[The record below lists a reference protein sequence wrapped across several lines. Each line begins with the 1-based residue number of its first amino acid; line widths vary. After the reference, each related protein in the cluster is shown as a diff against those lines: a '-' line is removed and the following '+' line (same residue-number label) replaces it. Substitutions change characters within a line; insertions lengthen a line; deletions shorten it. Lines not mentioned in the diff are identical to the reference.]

1 MVSRP
6 AGAGPET
13 WREKEAMSLPAG
25 QQRVLDGM
33 ERALQASEPHMAS
46 MFAIFARLNEGSEP
60 VGAEP
65 LKRRRWWGLQRRGL
79 QRRVLQQG
87 RGVYA
92 AALIPVVFIMV
103 VAGVL
108 LGGSAHGLTT
118 CGSGSAVFGGSPWI
132 SKSSCRTSGRVAPG
146 SATTGGAKGAK
157 RVIGVNGANM
167 TNAAKGARDT
177 KGPKGRRG
185 PEGAAALSGSGLVG
199 ASCAAIAL
207 TVRAAARTGAQP
219 FALSASGIAGTQQS
233 PAMCYK

>member
-6 AGAGPET
+6 AGAGGGT

-33 ERALQASEPHMAS
+33 ERALQASEPHMTS

-65 LKRRRWWGLQRRGL
+65 LARRRWRGPPRRGL
-79 QRRVLQQG
+79 RQG

-118 CGSGSAVFGGSPWI
+118 CGSGSAAFGGAPWI
-132 SKSSCRTSGRVAPG
+132 SKSSCRTSGRATPG
-146 SATTGGAKGAK
+146 SATSGGAKGSKGAKGAK
-157 RVIGVNGANM
+157 GANGANV
-167 TNAAKGARDT
+167 TKAAKGARDT
-177 KGPKGRRG
+177 KGPRG
-185 PEGAAALSGSGLVG
+185 PKGAQALSGSGLAG

-219 FALSASGIAGTQQS
+219 FVLSASGIAGTQQS

>member
-6 AGAGPET
+6 AGAGAGT

-33 ERALQASEPHMAS
+33 ERALQASEPQMTS

-65 LKRRRWWGLQRRGL
+65 LARRRWRGPPRRGL
-79 QRRVLQQG
+79 RQG

-118 CGSGSAVFGGSPWI
+118 CGSGSAAFGGAPWI
-132 SKSSCRTSGRVAPG
+132 SKSSCRTSGRATPG
-146 SATTGGAKGAK
+146 SATSGGAKGAK
-157 RVIGVNGANM
+157 NAKGASV
-167 TNAAKGARDT
+167 TNAAKGARDP
-177 KGPKGRRG
+177 KGSNGSKGLKGSRGPKG
-185 PEGAAALSGSGLVG
+185 AQALSGPGLVG